1 MGWGINVDKLISKIN
16 DNSAVVGIM
25 GLGYVGLPLAMVFAK
40 KFNVIGYDVSENT
53 VTTLKSG
60 KSHIKDISSD
70 VLNTY
75 LGSSFHPTSNV
86 DDLNKCDFF
95 IICVPTPLNGDH
107 EPDLKYVE
115 SATITI
121 SKILRKDQFVV
132 LESTTYPGTTEE
144 VLVPILEESGLK
156 AGVHFGVAH
165 SPERIDPGNTYN
177 VEDIPKV
184 VGGINQ
190 ECTKIATMMY
200 GAVLKHIVPVTNAR
214 TAEAAKI
221 LENTF
226 RCVNIALI
234 NEMSLIF
241 DMMDINTWEVVQ
253 TAATKPYGF
262 MSFYPGPGIGGH
274 CIPLDP
280 YYLSYQAKKLG
291 FMPRFIEIAAEINH
305 YMKIYTVN
313 VAREALRNVGKQLR
327 NSNIAVFGLAYKKNI
342 DDARESPA
350 LYVIESL
357 KNLGS
362 NVTVY
367 DPYISAFKTPFGT
380 LFSQNSIE
388 ETLKD
393 ADCAIFLVDHD
404 EYRNIDQETITA
416 LMRHPI
422 IIDCKNIFD
431 KHHDIPC
438 YGIGKGSVQ
447 SLMKSPIIIDEPIP
461 KPIPIHTSIRLP

>member
-1 MGWGINVDKLISKIN
+1 MDKLISKIN

-40 KFNVIGYDVSENT
+40 KFNVIGYDVSENI

-60 KSHIKDISSD
+60 KSHIKDISSN

-190 ECTKIATMMY
+190 ECTEIATMMY

-362 NVTVY
+362 NVTIY

>member
-1 MGWGINVDKLISKIN
+1 MDKLISKIN

-40 KFNVIGYDVSENT
+40 KFNVIGYDVSENI

-190 ECTKIATMMY
+190 ECTEIAAMMY

-367 DPYISAFKTPFGT
+367 DPYISEFKTPFGT

-388 ETLKD
+388 EALKD

-447 SLMKSPIIIDEPIP
+447 PLTKSPIIIDEPIP